1 MGKDMYRITKVL
13 NHNTVIGVMEDTG
26 KEYLIMGKGI
36 GFGKKITERIETNG
50 SETIYSLQESTE
62 RGEAK
67 KLVTSVDP
75 ICLEIANEVLDEA
88 EHVFQ
93 TIDRNILFPLADH
106 IEYAVKRIQNHE
118 QISNPLTDDIRILF
132 YKEYKVADMIR
143 PIIQKHLDVEMDA
156 DEVGYV
162 ALHIHSAIQDEKVSQ
177 AMQMARAVRECI
189 TLVEKEIGKPID
201 VLSLSYNRLMNHV
214 RNMVARAMNNE
225 QLKLNMNDYM
235 GIKIPQAF
243 ETAKYICEQV
253 EEMLKCPLSEAEI
266 GYLAMHIERV
276 TSDEL
281 DSQE

>member
-13 NHNTVIGVMEDTG
+13 NHNAVIGVREDTR

-36 GFGKKITERIETNG
+36 GFGKKITERVETSGN
-50 SETIYSLQESTE
+50 ETIYSLQESTE

-67 KLVTSVDP
+67 KLATSIEP
-75 ICLEIANEVLDEA
+75 ICLEIANEVLNKA

-106 IEYAVKRIQNHE
+106 IEYAVKRIQNHD
-118 QISNPLTDDIRILF
+118 QISNPLTDDIRLLF

-143 PIIQKHLDVEMDA
+143 PIIQKHLGIEMDA

-162 ALHIHSAIQDEKVSQ
+162 ALHIHSAIQDEKVSE
-177 AMQMARAVRECI
+177 AMQMAQAVRECI

-201 VLSLSYNRLMNHV
+201 VMSLSYNRLMNHV
-214 RNMVARAMNNE
+214 RNMVARALNNE

-235 GIKIPQAF
+235 GIKFPQAF

-253 EEMLKCPLSEAEI
+253 GEMLKCPLSDAEI

-281 DSQE
+281 E

>member
-1 MGKDMYRITKVL
+1 MYRITRVL
-13 NHNTVIGVMEDTG
+13 NHNTIIGVKEDAN

-36 GFGKKITERIETNG
+36 GFGKKITERIETSG
-50 SETIYSLQESTE
+50 DETIYSLQKTTE
-62 RGEAK
+62 RGDAR

-75 ICLEIANEVLDEA
+75 VCLEIANEVLDEA
-88 EHVFQ
+88 ERVFQ
-93 TIDRNILFPLADH
+93 TIDRSILFPLADH
-106 IEYAVKRIQNHE
+106 IDFAVKRVQNQE

-143 PIIQKHLDVEMDA
+143 PIIQKHLGVEIDA

-177 AMQMARAVRECI
+177 AMQIARAVRECI
-189 TLVEKEIGKPID
+189 TLVEKEVGKPID

-214 RNMVARAMNNE
+214 RNMVARAMHKE
-225 QLKLNMNDYM
+225 QLKINMNDYM
-235 GIKIPQAF
+235 SIKFPQAF

-253 EEMLKCPLSEAEI
+253 GNMLKCPLSEVEI

-281 DSQE
+281 ENKE